1 MLDTMQWWKFGD
13 YKNYTSLHL
22 LANVL
27 GIPTSKTDMDGSM
40 VQEVYYKEKD
50 VPRIVEY
57 CQRDVVVVAQVIL
70 RFKGLPLLTDENI
83 IVVK

>member
-1 MLDTMQWWKFGD
+1 
-13 YKNYTSLHL
+13 

-50 VPRIVEY
+50 LQRIVDY
-57 CQRDVVVVAQVIL
+57 CQRDVVVTANVVL
-70 RFKGLPLLTDENI
+70 RFKNLPI
-83 IVVK
+83 IDDRNVVIVK